1 MFIFFEAIHLYIGLV
16 VLAIVLIGLWMRGRG
31 LSHLFFC
38 AIFGIY
44 LIGVVS
50 VIVFPIAPL
59 SAEYAET
66 FRPRLNL
73 VPFYFGKCD
82 DMPRLCLRGIIE
94 NILLTIPFGF
104 GISFIVRLKS
114 KDFLWLA
121 LLVGIVFET
130 IQLVISLVF
139 QSPFRAVDI
148 NDVILNAIG
157 VWLGYSFF
165 RIFGWLYLYIT
176 QRFEINNKYVFAHI
190 YNVIRQSNGH

>member
-1 MFIFFEAIHLYIGLV
+1 MLIFFEAIHLYIAFV
-16 VLAIVLIGLWMRGRG
+16 VIAIVLIGLWMRGRS
-31 LSHLFFC
+31 LSYLFFC

-66 FRPRLNL
+66 FRTRFNF
-73 VPFYFGKCD
+73 VPFYFGRCD

-104 GISFIVRLKS
+104 GISFILRLKS

-130 IQLVISLVF
+130 IQLIISLVF
-139 QSPFRAVDI
+139 RSPFRAVDI

-157 VWLGYSFF
+157 VWLGYGFF

-176 QRFEINNKYVFAHI
+176 QKFEINNKNEFGYI
-190 YNVIRQSNGH
+190 YDVVRQSANT